1 MRIEKL
7 EIGAY
12 GYLVDRSIPN
22 LSEGLVIVH
31 GLNETGKSTLFSL
44 LTTLLYGF
52 DLPVSNFP
60 YHPWH
65 VNRYP
70 ELSAV
75 LTLEDGA
82 KTEVWR
88 KLADTPQGR
97 STRNGHTEKLANHYL
112 PFVQHVSKKLYKA
125 LYALTQANM
134 RSLDEAQRKEIED
147 LLLSGL
153 GAKLLN
159 PTRRVIT
166 ELEKQ
171 AQKLWRSD
179 KRGKP
184 LYVDLRGKLK
194 DARKDR
200 KQAVGRDQAL
210 RNKAERLHEVK
221 KQISTLEQELA
232 TLNTQLRKA
241 DVLQPI
247 KERMDQIEGWLSEI
261 PDIEG
266 LKDLPDGLKA
276 EYKRLCE
283 RVESEEKA
291 VKKLQEEKG
300 KKLRAQKQFAD
311 DDYFIVE
318 YAERIDNWTRR
329 VTAHEQERTNLE
341 NLELEVD
348 GVQRSLESTAASI
361 LAQPWHDRFSPS
373 IETIALPELK
383 GRIDDFQKKQEE
395 AQRQRTA
402 AETIAPIRIIGKLPG
417 WFGLGA
423 IATGLLLVF
432 LGIWSSRAA
441 ITLGGTLTLI
451 GASALAFNFFIQR
464 QHVLL
469 EAQQRAEIERLQK
482 KKQGADSARDKMRE
496 AIREILKDLPIAP
509 VLLEHPDLALYQAV
523 HRLHELSGEKK
534 QKAGQLKK
542 RREKWESAH
551 RELQDLVEELGE
563 RKASPEV
570 INRLGERLATARE
583 HQDHFNQAD
592 EAIKEING
600 ELEEV
605 AKVLEK
611 AKESRKDFLDR
622 IAQAVAEDLSLDEAL
637 KKATGLQGT
646 LRNIQS
652 VEGHL
657 EMDHPDLAELQEE
670 IHRLEEGNV
679 DAWVL
684 DQEEV
689 EKSRIRRDELQDKDG
704 ELQRLR
710 EERITLQNEIEN
722 ARGDVSVGE
731 LDGKIESIEEQ
742 IEDVCTQH
750 DHLMLLASLL
760 READRQFREEHQP
773 DVLKR
778 ASEYLNTITSGRY
791 TRIITLEDED
801 EEERLA
807 VISKSGEDRPIAFP
821 LSGGTLDQIYL
832 AFRLAVIDHLDEAY
846 EHLPLVLDEVLIN
859 WDDQRFETG
868 VQILSDIAQKRQ
880 VFLFTCHDWIVKRIQ
895 DSTGASEI
903 NLDVS

>member
-1 MRIEKL
+1 MRVEKL
-7 EIGAY
+7 EIDAY
-12 GYLVDRSIPN
+12 GCFVDRRIPN
-22 LSEGLVIVH
+22 LSPNLVIVH
-31 GLNETGKSTLFSL
+31 GLNEAGKSTLFSL

-52 DLPVSNFP
+52 DPMSNFP

-75 LTLEDGA
+75 LTLKDGTE
-82 KTEVWR
+82 TEVWR
-88 KLADTPQGR
+88 KLANTAEGR
-97 STRNGHTEKLANHYL
+97 FTRNGHTEKLANHPL
-112 PFVQHVSKKLYKA
+112 PVVQHVGKKLYKA

-134 RSLDEAQRKEIED
+134 RSLDEAQRKEIGD

-153 GAKLLN
+153 GAELLN

-194 DARKDR
+194 DAGKDR
-200 KQAVGRDQAL
+200 KQAVERDQAL

-221 KQISTLEQELA
+221 KQISILERELA

-241 DVLQPI
+241 DVMRPI
-247 KERMDQIEGWLSEI
+247 KKQMDRIEKWLSEI
-261 PDIEG
+261 PNIEG

-276 EYKRLCE
+276 EHKRLCE
-283 RVESEEKA
+283 RVESEAKT
-291 VKKLQEEKG
+291 VKKLQQEKE
-300 KKLRAQKQFAD
+300 KKLRTQKQFTD
-311 DDYFIVE
+311 GDRFIVK
-318 YAERIDNWTRR
+318 YAEQIDNWTRR
-329 VTAHEQERTNLE
+329 GTAHEQERTNLE
-341 NLELEVD
+341 KLELEVD
-348 GVQRSLESTAASI
+348 GVQQSLESTASTI
-361 LAQPWHDRFSPS
+361 LAQSWHDRFSPN

-395 AQRQRTA
+395 AQRQQTA
-402 AETIAPIRIIGKLPG
+402 AETIAPIRMTGKLPG
-417 WFGLGA
+417 WFGLGS

-432 LGIWSSRAA
+432 LGIWSFHAV
-441 ITLGGTLTLI
+441 IMLGGTLVLI
-451 GASALAFNFFIQR
+451 GASVLAFNFFIQR

-469 EAQQRAEIERLQK
+469 EAQQRAEVERLQK
-482 KKQGADSARDKMRE
+482 KKQSADRARDKTRE
-496 AIREILKDLPIAP
+496 GVRGILKDLPIAP
-509 VLLEHPDLALYQAV
+509 VLLEYPDLALYQAV
-523 HRLHELSGEKK
+523 HFLHEFSGEKK
-534 QKAGQLKK
+534 QKAGQFKK
-542 RREKWESAH
+542 RREKWENAQ

-583 HQDHFNQAD
+583 HQGHFNQAD
-592 EAIKEING
+592 EAIEEING

-605 AKVLEK
+605 AEVLEK

-622 IAQAVAEDLSLDEAL
+622 IAQAAAEDLPPDEVLERAV
-637 KKATGLQGT
+637 KLQEI
-646 LRNIQS
+646 LSKIQR
-652 VEGHL
+652 VEDQL
-657 EMDHPDLAELQEE
+657 EMDHSDLTELQEE
-670 IHRLEEGNV
+670 IHRLEENNV

-689 EKSRIRRDELQDKDG
+689 EKSRIRRDKLQDKDG

-710 EERITLQNEIEN
+710 EEGTRLQNEIDN

-731 LDGKIESIEEQ
+731 FDGKIESIEEQ
-742 IEDVCTQH
+742 IEDVCTRH
-750 DHLMLLASLL
+750 DRLMLLASLL

-791 TRIITLEDED
+791 TRIITLEDE
-801 EEERLA
+801 EERLA

-821 LSGGTLDQIYL
+821 LSGGTLDQIFL

-868 VQILSDIAQKRQ
+868 VQILSHIAQKRQ
-880 VFLFTCHDWIVKRIQ
+880 VFLFTCHGWIVKRIQ
-895 DSTGASEI
+895 DSTDASEI